1 MNSYR
6 IAAIILIVIG
16 IAALAYGGFSYT
28 SETHEASI
36 GSLSLSIDE
45 KRNVN
50 IPVWAGIGALLAGG
64 LLFFLGGSRR
74 A

>member
-16 IAALAYGGFSYT
+16 VAALAYGGFSYT

-45 KRNVN
+45 KRSVN
-50 IPVWAGIGALLAGG
+50 IPVWAGAGALVAGG

-74 A
+74 S

>member
-1 MNSYR
+1 MDTYK

-16 IAALAYGGFSYT
+16 VVALAYGGFSYT
-28 SETHEASI
+28 TETHEASI

-45 KRNVN
+45 QRNVN
-50 IPVWAGIGALLAGG
+50 IPVWVGVGSLVVGG

-74 A
+74 Q

>member
-1 MNSYR
+1 MDSLK

-16 IAALAYGGFSYT
+16 VAALAYGGFTYT

-50 IPVWAGIGALLAGG
+50 IPVWVGAGALLAGVA
-64 LLFFLGGSRR
+64 LFFLGGSRSR
-74 A
+74 